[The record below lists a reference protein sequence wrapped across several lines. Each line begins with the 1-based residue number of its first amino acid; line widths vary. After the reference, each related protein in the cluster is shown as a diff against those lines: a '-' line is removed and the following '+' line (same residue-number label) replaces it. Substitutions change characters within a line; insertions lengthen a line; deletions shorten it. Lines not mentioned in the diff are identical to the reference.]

1 MVYQKII
8 RLRMALLIFKMTADV
23 STCLKGLPEVYLM
36 RVLTVIHKGDRI
48 AELGLL
54 PFEAAKSQ
62 S

>member
-1 MVYQKII
+1 
-8 RLRMALLIFKMTADV
+8 MTADV